1 METNPGT
8 ISTRLERLA
17 TEAEYTIW
25 EPSSILTQAVYGNA
39 HGSEGAVVSKKRQS
53 QHFQRQY
60 NDEHPKRHV
69 FFATKDIVYTYYIV
83 SILPGAEINRASTRY
98 ITKAGRHH
106 LDLGRNTRYLTL
118 G

>member
-1 METNPGT
+1 MENNHGT

-39 HGSEGAVVSKKRQS
+39 HGSEGAVVSKKRQY
-53 QHFQRQY
+53 QHCQRQY

-69 FFATKDIVYTYYIV
+69 FFAKLPLLLHYIV
-83 SILPGAEINRASTRY
+83 
-98 ITKAGRHH
+98 
-106 LDLGRNTRYLTL
+106 
-118 G
+118 